1 MTTPL
6 LNGNIESNLKEL
18 QNEYLN
24 FSKNLSELKKYNEKI
39 AICSKKEF
47 ISLKNEVDSLQKNL
61 IQNIGK
67 LNNLT
72 KNLKSQETTNEDLK
86 KKIKD
91 QIKLIDTRYPEK
103 IKEYKN
109 ILIQIYEN
117 SKKFPMINSSP
128 SASFR
133 PSEISQ
139 NSISSF
145 GEHNLQIYEYKD
157 DKLFQDRQEEIE
169 AAKNVSSKIVEL
181 ADAINTKVKNQGEI
195 INDIE
200 NNVIDVQENTK
211 KANKEINEVNKI
223 TKKQNKRIISLLIFI
238 IVLLLIIF
246 YILRQY
252 IQLD

>member
-6 LNGNIESNLKEL
+6 LNENIESNLKEL
-18 QNEYLN
+18 QSEYLN
-24 FSKNLSELKKYNEKI
+24 FSKNLGELKKYNEKI

-47 ISLKNEVDSLQKNL
+47 MSFKNDLDSLQKNI
-61 IQNIGK
+61 IQNMGK
-67 LNNLT
+67 INNLT
-72 KNLKSQETTNEDLK
+72 KNLKSQETTNEELK

-91 QIKLIDTRYPEK
+91 QIKIIDSRFPDKT
-103 IKEYKN
+103 KEFKN

-128 SASFR
+128 SESFR

-169 AAKNVSSKIVEL
+169 VAKNVSSKIVEL
-181 ADAINTKVKNQGEI
+181 ADAINTQVKNQGEI

-200 NNVIDVQENTK
+200 NNFIDVQENTK

>member
-18 QNEYLN
+18 QNEYFN
-24 FSKNLSELKKYNEKI
+24 FSKNLGELKKYNEKI
-39 AICSKKEF
+39 AVCSKKEF

-128 SASFR
+128 SESFR

-169 AAKNVSSKIVEL
+169 VAKNVSSKIVEL
-181 ADAINTKVKNQGEI
+181 ADAINTQVKNQGEI

-200 NNVIDVQENTK
+200 NNFIDVQENTK

-223 TKKQNKRIISLLIFI
+223 TKKQNKRIFSLLIFI

>member
-1 MTTPL
+1 M
-6 LNGNIESNLKEL
+6 S
-18 QNEYLN
+18 
-24 FSKNLSELKKYNEKI
+24 FKNDL
-39 AICSKKEF
+39 
-47 ISLKNEVDSLQKNL
+47 DSLQKNI
-61 IQNIGK
+61 IQNMGK
-67 LNNLT
+67 INNLT
-72 KNLKSQETTNEDLK
+72 KNLKSQETTNEELK

-91 QIKLIDTRYPEK
+91 QIKIIDSRFPDKT
-103 IKEYKN
+103 KEFKN

-128 SASFR
+128 SESFR

-169 AAKNVSSKIVEL
+169 VAKNVSSKIVEL
-181 ADAINTKVKNQGEI
+181 ADAINTQVKNQGEI

-200 NNVIDVQENTK
+200 NNFIDVQENTK

-223 TKKQNKRIISLLIFI
+223 TKKQNKRIFSLLIFI

>member
-6 LNGNIESNLKEL
+6 LNENIESNLKEL
-18 QNEYLN
+18 QSEYLN
-24 FSKNLSELKKYNEKI
+24 FSKNLGELKKFNEKI
-39 AICSKKEF
+39 AVCSKKEF
-47 ISLKNEVDSLQKNL
+47 MSFKNDLDSLQKNI
-61 IQNIGK
+61 IQNMGK
-67 LNNLT
+67 INNLT
-72 KNLKSQETTNEDLK
+72 KNLKSQETTNEELK

-91 QIKLIDTRYPEK
+91 QIKIIDSRFPDKT
-103 IKEYKN
+103 KEFKN
-109 ILIQIYEN
+109 ILIQTHEN

-128 SASFR
+128 SESFR

-169 AAKNVSSKIVEL
+169 AAINVSSKIVEL
-181 ADAINTKVKNQGEI
+181 TDAINTQVKNQGEI

-200 NNVIDVQENTK
+200 NNVIDVQEKTK

-223 TKKQNKRIISLLIFI
+223 TKKQNKRIFSLLIFI

-252 IQLD
+252 IKLD

>member
-6 LNGNIESNLKEL
+6 LNENIESNLKEL
-18 QNEYLN
+18 QSEYLN
-24 FSKNLSELKKYNEKI
+24 FSKNLGELKKFNEKI
-39 AICSKKEF
+39 AVCSKKEF
-47 ISLKNEVDSLQKNL
+47 MSFKNDLDSLQKNI
-61 IQNIGK
+61 IQNMGK
-67 LNNLT
+67 INNLT
-72 KNLKSQETTNEDLK
+72 KNLKSQETTNEELK

-91 QIKLIDTRYPEK
+91 QIKIIDSRFPDKT
-103 IKEYKN
+103 KEFKN
-109 ILIQIYEN
+109 ILIQTHEN

-128 SASFR
+128 SESFR

-169 AAKNVSSKIVEL
+169 VAKNVSSKIVEL
-181 ADAINTKVKNQGEI
+181 ADAINTQVKNQGEI

-223 TKKQNKRIISLLIFI
+223 TKKQNKRIFSLLIFI

>member
-6 LNGNIESNLKEL
+6 LNENIESNLKEL
-18 QNEYLN
+18 QSEYLN
-24 FSKNLSELKKYNEKI
+24 FSKNLGELKKFNEKI
-39 AICSKKEF
+39 AVCSKKEF
-47 ISLKNEVDSLQKNL
+47 MSFKNDLDSLQKNI
-61 IQNIGK
+61 IQNMEKI
-67 LNNLT
+67 NNLT
-72 KNLKSQETTNEDLK
+72 KNLKSQETTNEKKK

-91 QIKLIDTRYPEK
+91 QIKIIDSRFPDKT
-103 IKEYKN
+103 KEFKN

-128 SASFR
+128 SESFR

-169 AAKNVSSKIVEL
+169 VAKNVSSKIVEL
-181 ADAINTKVKNQGEI
+181 ADAINTQVKNQGEI

-223 TKKQNKRIISLLIFI
+223 TKKQNKRIFSLLIFI

>member
-6 LNGNIESNLKEL
+6 LNENIESNLKEL
-18 QNEYLN
+18 QSEYLN
-24 FSKNLSELKKYNEKI
+24 FSKNLGELKKFNEKI
-39 AICSKKEF
+39 AVCSKKEF
-47 ISLKNEVDSLQKNL
+47 MSFKNDLDSLQKNI
-61 IQNIGK
+61 IQNMGK
-67 LNNLT
+67 INNLT
-72 KNLKSQETTNEDLK
+72 KNLKSQETTNEELK

-91 QIKLIDTRYPEK
+91 QIKIIDSRFPDKT
-103 IKEYKN
+103 KEFKN

-128 SASFR
+128 SESFR

-157 DKLFQDRQEEIE
+157 DKLFQERQEEIE
-169 AAKNVSSKIVEL
+169 AAKNVSSKIIEL

-223 TKKQNKRIISLLIFI
+223 TKKQNKRIFSLLIFI

>member
-6 LNGNIESNLKEL
+6 LNENIESNLKEL
-18 QNEYLN
+18 QNEYYN

-47 ISLKNEVDSLQKNL
+47 MSFKNDLDSLQKNI
-61 IQNIGK
+61 IQNMGK
-67 LNNLT
+67 INNLT
-72 KNLKSQETTNEDLK
+72 KNLKSQETTNEELK

-91 QIKLIDTRYPEK
+91 QIKIIDSRFPDKT
-103 IKEYKN
+103 KEFKN

-128 SASFR
+128 SESFR

-169 AAKNVSSKIVEL
+169 AAKNVSSKIIEL
-181 ADAINTKVKNQGEI
+181 ADAINTQVKNQGEI

-223 TKKQNKRIISLLIFI
+223 TKKQNKRIFSLLIFVV
-238 IVLLLIIF
+238 VLLLIIF

>member
-6 LNGNIESNLKEL
+6 LNENIESNLKEL
-18 QNEYLN
+18 QSEYLN
-24 FSKNLSELKKYNEKI
+24 FSKNLGELKKFNEKI
-39 AICSKKEF
+39 AVCSKKEF
-47 ISLKNEVDSLQKNL
+47 MSFKNDLDSLQKNI
-61 IQNIGK
+61 IQNMGK
-67 LNNLT
+67 INNLT
-72 KNLKSQETTNEDLK
+72 KNLKSQETTNEELK

-91 QIKLIDTRYPEK
+91 QIKIIDSRFPDKT
-103 IKEYKN
+103 KEFKN

-128 SASFR
+128 SESFR

-157 DKLFQDRQEEIE
+157 DKLFQERQEEIE

-181 ADAINTKVKNQGEI
+181 ADAINTQVKNQGEI

-200 NNVIDVQENTK
+200 NNVIDAQENTK

-223 TKKQNKRIISLLIFI
+223 TKKQNKRIFSLLIFI

>member
-6 LNGNIESNLKEL
+6 LNENIESNLKEL
-18 QNEYLN
+18 QSEYLN
-24 FSKNLSELKKYNEKI
+24 FSKNLGELKKYNEKI

-47 ISLKNEVDSLQKNL
+47 MSFKNDLDSLQKNI
-61 IQNIGK
+61 IQNMGK
-67 LNNLT
+67 INNLT
-72 KNLKSQETTNEDLK
+72 KNLKSQETTNEELK

-91 QIKLIDTRYPEK
+91 QIKIIDSRFPDKT
-103 IKEYKN
+103 KEFKN

-128 SASFR
+128 SESFR

-169 AAKNVSSKIVEL
+169 VAKNVSSKIVEL
-181 ADAINTKVKNQGEI
+181 ADAINTQVKNQGEI

-200 NNVIDVQENTK
+200 NNFIDVQENTK

-223 TKKQNKRIISLLIFI
+223 TKKQNKRIFSLLIFI

>member
-6 LNGNIESNLKEL
+6 LNENIESNLKEL
-18 QNEYLN
+18 QSEYLN
-24 FSKNLSELKKYNEKI
+24 FSKNLGELKKFNEKI
-39 AICSKKEF
+39 AVCSKKEF
-47 ISLKNEVDSLQKNL
+47 MSFKNDLDSLQKNI
-61 IQNIGK
+61 IQNMGK
-67 LNNLT
+67 INNLT
-72 KNLKSQETTNEDLK
+72 KNLKSQETTNEELK

-91 QIKLIDTRYPEK
+91 QIKIIDSRFPDKT
-103 IKEYKN
+103 KEFKN

-117 SKKFPMINSSP
+117 SKKFPNINSSP
-128 SASFR
+128 SESFR

-157 DKLFQDRQEEIE
+157 DKLFQERQEEIE

-181 ADAINTKVKNQGEI
+181 ADAINTQVKNQGEI

-223 TKKQNKRIISLLIFI
+223 TKKQNKRIFSLLIFI

>member
-6 LNGNIESNLKEL
+6 LNENIESNLKEL
-18 QNEYLN
+18 QSEYLN
-24 FSKNLSELKKYNEKI
+24 FSKNLGELKKYNEKI
-39 AICSKKEF
+39 AVCSKKEF
-47 ISLKNEVDSLQKNL
+47 MSFKNDLDSLQKNI
-61 IQNIGK
+61 IQNMGK
-67 LNNLT
+67 INNLT
-72 KNLKSQETTNEDLK
+72 KNLKSQETTNEELK

-91 QIKLIDTRYPEK
+91 QIKIIDSRFPDK
-103 IKEYKN
+103 DKEFKN

-128 SASFR
+128 SESFR

-169 AAKNVSSKIVEL
+169 VAKNVSSKIVEL
-181 ADAINTKVKNQGEI
+181 ADAINTQVKNQGEI

-200 NNVIDVQENTK
+200 NNFIDVQENTK

-223 TKKQNKRIISLLIFI
+223 TKKQNKRIFSLLIFI

>member
-6 LNGNIESNLKEL
+6 LNENIESNLKEL
-18 QNEYLN
+18 QSEYLN
-24 FSKNLSELKKYNEKI
+24 FSKNLGELKKFNEKI
-39 AICSKKEF
+39 AVCSKKEF
-47 ISLKNEVDSLQKNL
+47 MSFKNDLDSLQKN
-61 IQNIGK
+61 ITQNMGK
-67 LNNLT
+67 INNLT
-72 KNLKSQETTNEDLK
+72 KNLKSQETTNEELK

-91 QIKLIDTRYPEK
+91 QIKIIDSRFPDKT
-103 IKEYKN
+103 KEFKN

-128 SASFR
+128 SESFR

-169 AAKNVSSKIVEL
+169 VAKNVSSKIVEL
-181 ADAINTKVKNQGEI
+181 ADAINTQVKNQGEI

-223 TKKQNKRIISLLIFI
+223 TKKQNKRIFSLLIFI

>member
-6 LNGNIESNLKEL
+6 LNENIESNLKEL
-18 QNEYLN
+18 QSEYLN
-24 FSKNLSELKKYNEKI
+24 FSKNLGELKKYNEKI
-39 AICSKKEF
+39 AVCSKKEF
-47 ISLKNEVDSLQKNL
+47 MSFKNDLDSLQKNI
-61 IQNIGK
+61 IQNMGK
-67 LNNLT
+67 INNLT
-72 KNLKSQETTNEDLK
+72 KNLKSQETTNEELK

-91 QIKLIDTRYPEK
+91 QIKIIDSRFPDKT
-103 IKEYKN
+103 KEFKN

-128 SASFR
+128 SESFR

-181 ADAINTKVKNQGEI
+181 ADAINTQVKNQGEI

-200 NNVIDVQENTK
+200 NNFIDVQENTK

-223 TKKQNKRIISLLIFI
+223 TKKQNKRIFSLLIFI

>member
-6 LNGNIESNLKEL
+6 LNENIESNLKEL
-18 QNEYLN
+18 QSEYLN
-24 FSKNLSELKKYNEKI
+24 FSKNLGELKKFNEKI
-39 AICSKKEF
+39 AVCSKKEF
-47 ISLKNEVDSLQKNL
+47 MSFKNDLDSLQKNI
-61 IQNIGK
+61 IQNMEKI
-67 LNNLT
+67 NNLT
-72 KNLKSQETTNEDLK
+72 KNLKSQETTNEELK

-91 QIKLIDTRYPEK
+91 QIKIIDSRFPDKT
-103 IKEYKN
+103 KEFKN

-128 SASFR
+128 SESFR

-169 AAKNVSSKIVEL
+169 VAKNVSSKIVEL
-181 ADAINTKVKNQGEI
+181 ADAINTQVKNQGEI

-223 TKKQNKRIISLLIFI
+223 TKKQNKRIFSLLIFI

>member
-6 LNGNIESNLKEL
+6 LNENIESNLKEL
-18 QNEYLN
+18 QSEYLN
-24 FSKNLSELKKYNEKI
+24 FSKNLGELKKFNEKI
-39 AICSKKEF
+39 AVCSKKEF
-47 ISLKNEVDSLQKNL
+47 MSFKNDLDSLQKNI
-61 IQNIGK
+61 IQNMGK
-67 LNNLT
+67 INNLT
-72 KNLKSQETTNEDLK
+72 KNLKSQETTNEELK

-91 QIKLIDTRYPEK
+91 QIKIIDSRFPDKT
-103 IKEYKN
+103 KEFKN

-128 SASFR
+128 SESFR

-181 ADAINTKVKNQGEI
+181 ADAINTQVKNQGEI

-223 TKKQNKRIISLLIFI
+223 TKKQNKRIFSLLIFI

>member
-6 LNGNIESNLKEL
+6 LNENIESNLKEL
-18 QNEYLN
+18 QSEYLN
-24 FSKNLSELKKYNEKI
+24 FSKNLGELKKYNEKI
-39 AICSKKEF
+39 AVCSKKEF
-47 ISLKNEVDSLQKNL
+47 MSFKNDLDSLQKNI
-61 IQNIGK
+61 IQNMEKI
-67 LNNLT
+67 NNLT
-72 KNLKSQETTNEDLK
+72 KNLKSQETTNEELK

-91 QIKLIDTRYPEK
+91 QIKIIDSRFPDKT
-103 IKEYKN
+103 KEFKN
-109 ILIQIYEN
+109 ILIQTHEN

-128 SASFR
+128 SESFR

-169 AAKNVSSKIVEL
+169 VAKNVSSKIVEL
-181 ADAINTKVKNQGEI
+181 ADAINTQVKNQGEI

-223 TKKQNKRIISLLIFI
+223 TKKQNKRIFSLLIFI

>member
-6 LNGNIESNLKEL
+6 LNENIESNLKEL
-18 QNEYLN
+18 QSEYLN
-24 FSKNLSELKKYNEKI
+24 FSKNLGELKKYNEKI

-47 ISLKNEVDSLQKNL
+47 MSFKNDLDSLQKNI
-61 IQNIGK
+61 IQNMGK
-67 LNNLT
+67 INNLT
-72 KNLKSQETTNEDLK
+72 KNLKSQETTNEEIK

-91 QIKLIDTRYPEK
+91 QIKIIDSRFPDKT
-103 IKEYKN
+103 KEFKN

-128 SASFR
+128 SESFR

-169 AAKNVSSKIVEL
+169 VAKNVSSNIVEL
-181 ADAINTKVKNQGEI
+181 ADAINTQVKNQGEI

-200 NNVIDVQENTK
+200 NNFIDVQENTK

-223 TKKQNKRIISLLIFI
+223 TKKQNKRIFSLLIFI

>member
-6 LNGNIESNLKEL
+6 LNENIESNLKEL
-18 QNEYLN
+18 QNEYYN

-47 ISLKNEVDSLQKNL
+47 MSFKNDLDSLQKNI
-61 IQNIGK
+61 IQNMGK
-67 LNNLT
+67 INNLT
-72 KNLKSQETTNEDLK
+72 KNLKSQETTNEELK

-91 QIKLIDTRYPEK
+91 QIKIIDSRFPDKT
-103 IKEYKN
+103 KEFKN

-128 SASFR
+128 SESFR

-145 GEHNLQIYEYKD
+145 GEHNLQIYEYKE

-169 AAKNVSSKIVEL
+169 VAKNVSSKIVEL
-181 ADAINTKVKNQGEI
+181 ADAINTQVKNQGEI

-200 NNVIDVQENTK
+200 NNFIDVQENTK
-211 KANKEINEVNKI
+211 KANKEINEVNII
-223 TKKQNKRIISLLIFI
+223 TKKQNKRIFSLLIFI

>member
-6 LNGNIESNLKEL
+6 LNENIESNLKEL

-47 ISLKNEVDSLQKNL
+47 MSTKNELDSLQKNI

-72 KNLKSQETTNEDLK
+72 KNLKNQDSTNEELK

-91 QIKLIDTRYPEK
+91 QIKMIDTRYPDK
-103 IKEYKN
+103 LKEYKN

-128 SASFR
+128 SESFR

-145 GEHNLQIYEYKD
+145 GEHNLQIYEYKE

-169 AAKNVSSKIVEL
+169 AAINVSSKIVEL
-181 ADAINTKVKNQGEI
+181 TDAINTQVKNQGEI

-200 NNVIDVQENTK
+200 NNVIDVQEKTK

-223 TKKQNKRIISLLIFI
+223 TKKQNKRIFSLLIFI

-252 IQLD
+252 IKLD

>member
-6 LNGNIESNLKEL
+6 LNENIESNLKEL
-18 QNEYLN
+18 QSEYLN
-24 FSKNLSELKKYNEKI
+24 FSKNLGELKKYNEKI
-39 AICSKKEF
+39 AVCSKKEF
-47 ISLKNEVDSLQKNL
+47 MSFKNDLDSLQKNI
-61 IQNIGK
+61 IQNMGK
-67 LNNLT
+67 INNLT
-72 KNLKSQETTNEDLK
+72 KNLKSQETTNEELK

-91 QIKLIDTRYPEK
+91 QIKMIDTRYPDK
-103 IKEYKN
+103 LKEYKN

-128 SASFR
+128 SESFR

-169 AAKNVSSKIVEL
+169 AAINVSSKIVEL
-181 ADAINTKVKNQGEI
+181 TDAINTQVKNQGEI

-223 TKKQNKRIISLLIFI
+223 TKKQNKRIFSLLIFI

>member
-6 LNGNIESNLKEL
+6 LNENIESNLKEL
-18 QNEYLN
+18 QSEYLN
-24 FSKNLSELKKYNEKI
+24 FSKNLGELKKFNEKI

-47 ISLKNEVDSLQKNL
+47 MSFKNDLDSLQKNI
-61 IQNIGK
+61 IQNMGK
-67 LNNLT
+67 INNLT
-72 KNLKSQETTNEDLK
+72 KNLKSQETTNEELK

-91 QIKLIDTRYPEK
+91 QIKIIDSRFPDKT
-103 IKEYKN
+103 KEFKN

-128 SASFR
+128 SESFR

-169 AAKNVSSKIVEL
+169 VAKNVSSKIVEL
-181 ADAINTKVKNQGEI
+181 ADAINTQVKNQGEI

-223 TKKQNKRIISLLIFI
+223 TKKQNKRIFSLLIFI

>member
-6 LNGNIESNLKEL
+6 LNENIESNLKEL
-18 QNEYLN
+18 QSEYLN
-24 FSKNLSELKKYNEKI
+24 FSKNLGELKKFNEKI
-39 AICSKKEF
+39 AVCSKKEF
-47 ISLKNEVDSLQKNL
+47 MSFKNDLDSLQKNI
-61 IQNIGK
+61 IQNMGK
-67 LNNLT
+67 INNLT
-72 KNLKSQETTNEDLK
+72 KNLKSQETTNEELK

-91 QIKLIDTRYPEK
+91 QIKIIDSRFPDKT
-103 IKEYKN
+103 KEFKN

-128 SASFR
+128 SESFR

-169 AAKNVSSKIVEL
+169 VAKNVSSKIVEL
-181 ADAINTKVKNQGEI
+181 ADAINTQVKNQGEI

-223 TKKQNKRIISLLIFI
+223 TKKQNKRIFSLLIFI

>member
-6 LNGNIESNLKEL
+6 LNENIESNLKEL
-18 QNEYLN
+18 QSEYFN
-24 FSKNLSELKKYNEKI
+24 FSKNLGELKKFNEKI
-39 AICSKKEF
+39 AVCSKKEF
-47 ISLKNEVDSLQKNL
+47 MSFKNDLDSLQKNI
-61 IQNIGK
+61 IQNMGK
-67 LNNLT
+67 INNLT
-72 KNLKSQETTNEDLK
+72 KNLKSQETTNEELK

-91 QIKLIDTRYPEK
+91 QIKIIDSRFPDKT
-103 IKEYKN
+103 KEFKN
-109 ILIQIYEN
+109 ILIQTHEN

-128 SASFR
+128 SESFR

-169 AAKNVSSKIVEL
+169 AAINVSSTIVEL
-181 ADAINTKVKNQGEI
+181 TDAINTQVKNQGEI

-223 TKKQNKRIISLLIFI
+223 TKKQNKRIFSLLIFI

>member
-6 LNGNIESNLKEL
+6 LNENIESNLKEL
-18 QNEYLN
+18 QNEYYN

-47 ISLKNEVDSLQKNL
+47 MSIKNELDSLQKNI

-72 KNLKSQETTNEDLK
+72 KNLKNQDTTNEELK

-91 QIKLIDTRYPEK
+91 QIKIIDSRFPDKT
-103 IKEYKN
+103 KEFKN

-128 SASFR
+128 SESFR

-145 GEHNLQIYEYKD
+145 GEHNLQIYEYKE

-169 AAKNVSSKIVEL
+169 AAINVSSKIVEL
-181 ADAINTKVKNQGEI
+181 TDAINTQVKNQGEI

-200 NNVIDVQENTK
+200 NNVIDVQEKTK

-223 TKKQNKRIISLLIFI
+223 TKKQNKRIFSLLIFI

-246 YILRQY
+246 YILSQY
-252 IQLD
+252 IKLD

>member
-6 LNGNIESNLKEL
+6 LNENIESNLKEL
-18 QNEYLN
+18 QSEYLN
-24 FSKNLSELKKYNEKI
+24 FSKNLGELKKFNEKI
-39 AICSKKEF
+39 AVCSKKEF
-47 ISLKNEVDSLQKNL
+47 MSFKNDLDSLQKNI
-61 IQNIGK
+61 IQNMGK
-67 LNNLT
+67 INNLT
-72 KNLKSQETTNEDLK
+72 KNLKSQETTNEELK

-91 QIKLIDTRYPEK
+91 QIKIIDSRFPDKT
-103 IKEYKN
+103 KEFKN

-128 SASFR
+128 SESFR

-157 DKLFQDRQEEIE
+157 DKLFQERQEEIE
-169 AAKNVSSKIVEL
+169 AAKNVSSKIIEL

>member
-6 LNGNIESNLKEL
+6 LNENIESNLKEL
-18 QNEYLN
+18 QSEYLN
-24 FSKNLSELKKYNEKI
+24 FSKNLGELKKFNEKI
-39 AICSKKEF
+39 AVCSKKEF
-47 ISLKNEVDSLQKNL
+47 ISFKNDLDSLQKNI
-61 IQNIGK
+61 IQNMEKI
-67 LNNLT
+67 NNLT
-72 KNLKSQETTNEDLK
+72 KNLKSQEKTNEELK

-91 QIKLIDTRYPEK
+91 QIKIIDSRFPDKT
-103 IKEYKN
+103 KEFKN

-128 SASFR
+128 SESFR

-169 AAKNVSSKIVEL
+169 AAKNVSSKIIEL
-181 ADAINTKVKNQGEI
+181 ADAINTQVKNQGEI

-223 TKKQNKRIISLLIFI
+223 TKKQNKRIFSLLIFI

>member
-6 LNGNIESNLKEL
+6 LNENIESNLKEL

-24 FSKNLSELKKYNEKI
+24 FSKNLGELKKYNEKI

-47 ISLKNEVDSLQKNL
+47 MSFKNDLDSLQKNI
-61 IQNIGK
+61 IQNMGK
-67 LNNLT
+67 INNLT
-72 KNLKSQETTNEDLK
+72 KNLKSQETTNEELK

-91 QIKLIDTRYPEK
+91 QIKIIDSRFPDKT
-103 IKEYKN
+103 KEFKN

-128 SASFR
+128 SESFR

-145 GEHNLQIYEYKD
+145 GEHNLQIYEYKE

-169 AAKNVSSKIVEL
+169 AAINVSSKIVEL
-181 ADAINTKVKNQGEI
+181 ADAINTQVKNQGEI

-200 NNVIDVQENTK
+200 NNVIDVQEKTK

-223 TKKQNKRIISLLIFI
+223 TKKQNKRIFSLLIFI

>member
-6 LNGNIESNLKEL
+6 LNENIESNLKEL
-18 QNEYLN
+18 QSEYLN
-24 FSKNLSELKKYNEKI
+24 FSKNLGELKKFNEKI
-39 AICSKKEF
+39 AVCSKKEF
-47 ISLKNEVDSLQKNL
+47 MSFKNDLDSLQKNI
-61 IQNIGK
+61 IQNMGK
-67 LNNLT
+67 INNLT
-72 KNLKSQETTNEDLK
+72 KNLKSQETTNEELK

-91 QIKLIDTRYPEK
+91 QIKIIDSRFPDKT
-103 IKEYKN
+103 KEFKN
-109 ILIQIYEN
+109 ILIQTHEN

-128 SASFR
+128 SESFR

-169 AAKNVSSKIVEL
+169 VAKNVSSKIVEL
-181 ADAINTKVKNQGEI
+181 ADAINTQVKNQGEI

-200 NNVIDVQENTK
+200 NNFIDVQENTK

-223 TKKQNKRIISLLIFI
+223 TKKQNKRIFSLLIFI

-246 YILRQY
+246 YILSQY
-252 IQLD
+252 IKLD

>member
-6 LNGNIESNLKEL
+6 LNENIESNLKEL
-18 QNEYLN
+18 QSEYLN
-24 FSKNLSELKKYNEKI
+24 FSKNLGELKKYNEKI

-47 ISLKNEVDSLQKNL
+47 MSFKNDLDSLQKNI
-61 IQNIGK
+61 IQNMGK
-67 LNNLT
+67 INNLT
-72 KNLKSQETTNEDLK
+72 KNLKSQETTNEELK

-91 QIKLIDTRYPEK
+91 QIKIIDSRFPDKT
-103 IKEYKN
+103 KEFKN

-128 SASFR
+128 SESFR

-169 AAKNVSSKIVEL
+169 VAKNVSSKIVEL
-181 ADAINTKVKNQGEI
+181 ADAINTQVKNQGEI

-200 NNVIDVQENTK
+200 NNFIDVQENTK

-223 TKKQNKRIISLLIFI
+223 TKKQNKKIFSLLIFI

>member
-6 LNGNIESNLKEL
+6 LNENIESNLKEL
-18 QNEYLN
+18 QSEYLN
-24 FSKNLSELKKYNEKI
+24 FSKNLCELKKYNEKI

-47 ISLKNEVDSLQKNL
+47 MSFKNDLDSLQKNI
-61 IQNIGK
+61 IQNMGK
-67 LNNLT
+67 INNLT
-72 KNLKSQETTNEDLK
+72 KNLKSQETTNEELK

-91 QIKLIDTRYPEK
+91 QIKIIDSRFPDKT
-103 IKEYKN
+103 KEFKN

-128 SASFR
+128 SESFR

-181 ADAINTKVKNQGEI
+181 ADAINTQVKNQGEI

>member
-6 LNGNIESNLKEL
+6 LNENIESNLKEL
-18 QNEYLN
+18 QSEYLN
-24 FSKNLSELKKYNEKI
+24 FSKNLGELKKYNEKI
-39 AICSKKEF
+39 AVCSKKEF
-47 ISLKNEVDSLQKNL
+47 MSFKNDLDSLQKNI
-61 IQNIGK
+61 IQNMGK
-67 LNNLT
+67 INNLT
-72 KNLKSQETTNEDLK
+72 KNLKSQETTNEELK
-86 KKIKD
+86 KKIKA
-91 QIKLIDTRYPEK
+91 QIKIIDSRFPDKT
-103 IKEYKN
+103 KEFKN

-128 SASFR
+128 SESFR

-157 DKLFQDRQEEIE
+157 DKLFQDRQEENKE
-169 AAKNVSSKIVEL
+169 KKNVSSKIVEL
-181 ADAINTKVKNQGEI
+181 ADAINTQVKNQGEI

-223 TKKQNKRIISLLIFI
+223 TKKQNKRIFSLLIFI

>member
-6 LNGNIESNLKEL
+6 LNENIESNLKEL

-47 ISLKNEVDSLQKNL
+47 MSIKNELDSLQKNI

-72 KNLKSQETTNEDLK
+72 KNLKNQDTTNEELK

-91 QIKLIDTRYPEK
+91 QIKMIDTRYPDK
-103 IKEYKN
+103 LKEYKN

-128 SASFR
+128 SESFR

-145 GEHNLQIYEYKD
+145 GEHNLQIYEYKE

-181 ADAINTKVKNQGEI
+181 TDVINTQVKNQGEI

-223 TKKQNKRIISLLIFI
+223 TKKQNKRIFSLLIFI

-252 IQLD
+252 IKLE

>member
-6 LNGNIESNLKEL
+6 LNENIESNLKEL
-18 QNEYLN
+18 QKEYLN

-47 ISLKNEVDSLQKNL
+47 MSTKNELDSLQKNI

-72 KNLKSQETTNEDLK
+72 KNLKNQDTTNEELK

-91 QIKLIDTRYPEK
+91 QIKMIDTRYPDK
-103 IKEYKN
+103 LKEYKN

-128 SASFR
+128 SESFR

-145 GEHNLQIYEYKD
+145 GEHNLQIYEYKE

-169 AAKNVSSKIVEL
+169 AAKNVSSKIIEL

-200 NNVIDVQENTK
+200 NNVIDVQEKTK

-223 TKKQNKRIISLLIFI
+223 TKKQNKRIFSLLIFI

-252 IQLD
+252 IKLD

>member
-24 FSKNLSELKKYNEKI
+24 FSKNLGELKKYNEKI
-39 AICSKKEF
+39 AVCSKKEF

-128 SASFR
+128 SESFR

>member
-6 LNGNIESNLKEL
+6 LNENIESNLKEL
-18 QNEYLN
+18 QSEYLN
-24 FSKNLSELKKYNEKI
+24 FSKNLGELKKYNEKI

-47 ISLKNEVDSLQKNL
+47 MSIKNELDSLQKNI

-67 LNNLT
+67 INNLT
-72 KNLKSQETTNEDLK
+72 KNLKSQETTNEELK

-91 QIKLIDTRYPEK
+91 QIKIIDSRFPDKT
-103 IKEYKN
+103 KEFKN

-128 SASFR
+128 SESFR

-169 AAKNVSSKIVEL
+169 AAKNVSSKIIEL
-181 ADAINTKVKNQGEI
+181 ADAINTQVKNQGEI

-223 TKKQNKRIISLLIFI
+223 TKKQNKRIFSLLIFI

>member
-6 LNGNIESNLKEL
+6 LNENIESNLKEL
-18 QNEYLN
+18 QSEYLN
-24 FSKNLSELKKYNEKI
+24 FSKNLGELKKFNEKI
-39 AICSKKEF
+39 AVCSKKEF
-47 ISLKNEVDSLQKNL
+47 MSFKNDLDSLQKNI
-61 IQNIGK
+61 IQNMGK
-67 LNNLT
+67 INNLT
-72 KNLKSQETTNEDLK
+72 KNLKSQETTNEELK

-91 QIKLIDTRYPEK
+91 QIKIIDSRFPDKT
-103 IKEYKN
+103 KEFKN

-128 SASFR
+128 SESFR

-157 DKLFQDRQEEIE
+157 DKLFQERQEEIE

-181 ADAINTKVKNQGEI
+181 ADAINTQVKNQGEI

-223 TKKQNKRIISLLIFI
+223 TKKQNKRIFSLLIFI